1 MEQRKSNFF
10 MVDNTVFYV
19 GLKPR
24 DIAVYCFLC
33 RMENRE
39 KGYAY
44 PTRRQIAYACGIS
57 KVETV
62 DLALKELVRR
72 GFIEKTH
79 SYSEEHGYEAN
90 HYKIIKIDY
99 DNLPIELPTGS
110 QWTEGGI
117 ENGDTI
123 NKSLT
128 KNIRLQIY
136 SRKEYIDIEDAG
148 NRSRARNFAKFDF
161 EAGESTGAFVRR
173 CPSTSDGRADRKP
186 A

>member
-1 MEQRKSNFF
+1 MEQRKNNFF

-62 DLALKELVRR
+62 DLALKELVHR
-72 GFIEKTH
+72 GFIEKATAVVR
-79 SYSEEHGYEAN
+79 STAT
-90 HYKIIKIDY
+90 KQTTIKSSKSTTI
-99 DNLPIELPTGS
+99 NRLFEPTPGS
-110 QWTEGGI
+110 HWPGGSI

-123 NKSLT
+123 NKS
-128 KNIRLQIY
+128 
-136 SRKEYIDIEDAG
+136 
-148 NRSRARNFAKFDF
+148 
-161 EAGESTGAFVRR
+161 
-173 CPSTSDGRADRKP
+173 
-186 A
+186 

>member
-1 MEQRKSNFF
+1 MEQRKSHFF

-39 KGYAY
+39 KGYAF

-99 DNLPIELPTGS
+99 NNLPIELPLGS
-110 QWTEGGI
+110 
-117 ENGDTI
+117 
-123 NKSLT
+123 
-128 KNIRLQIY
+128 
-136 SRKEYIDIEDAG
+136 
-148 NRSRARNFAKFDF
+148 
-161 EAGESTGAFVRR
+161 
-173 CPSTSDGRADRKP
+173 
-186 A
+186 

>member
-39 KGYAY
+39 KGYAF
-44 PTRRQIAYACGIS
+44 PTRRHIARACGIS

-72 GFIEKTH
+72 DTSVRPLIHIQLKFRFRWRIFKNNSIFSVTKTPCPISSLILYCVCVIFSVTKVTAH
-79 SYSEEHGYEAN
+79 QFEECYT
-90 HYKIIKIDY
+90 D
-99 DNLPIELPTGS
+99 
-110 QWTEGGI
+110 
-117 ENGDTI
+117 
-123 NKSLT
+123 
-128 KNIRLQIY
+128 
-136 SRKEYIDIEDAG
+136 
-148 NRSRARNFAKFDF
+148 
-161 EAGESTGAFVRR
+161 STMMEV
-173 CPSTSDGRADRKP
+173 SV
-186 A
+186 

>member
-1 MEQRKSNFF
+1 MEQKKSNFF

-62 DLALKELVRR
+62 DLALKELAAMFGISVKQASKLLRS
-72 GFIEKTH
+72 GEIE
-79 SYSEEHGYEAN
+79 S
-90 HYKIIKIDY
+90 IKIGREY
-99 DNLPIELPTGS
+99 RIFSFQTYN
-110 QWTEGGI
+110 
-117 ENGDTI
+117 
-123 NKSLT
+123 
-128 KNIRLQIY
+128 Y
-136 SRKEYIDIEDAG
+136 S
-148 NRSRARNFAKFDF
+148 FH
-161 EAGESTGAFVRR
+161 
-173 CPSTSDGRADRKP
+173 
-186 A
+186 

>member
-39 KGYAY
+39 KGYAF
-44 PTRRQIAYACGIS
+44 PTRRHIARACGIS
-57 KVETV
+57 TVETV

-99 DNLPIELPTGS
+99 DKSPI
-110 QWTEGGI
+110 
-117 ENGDTI
+117 
-123 NKSLT
+123 
-128 KNIRLQIY
+128 
-136 SRKEYIDIEDAG
+136 
-148 NRSRARNFAKFDF
+148 
-161 EAGESTGAFVRR
+161 
-173 CPSTSDGRADRKP
+173 
-186 A
+186 

>member
-72 GFIEKTH
+72 GFIEKLTAVVR
-79 SYSEEHGYEAN
+79 STATKQTTIKSS
-90 HYKIIKIDY
+90 KSTTIICRF
-99 DNLPIELPTGS
+99 EPTLGS
-110 QWTEGGI
+110 HWPGGSV

-123 NKSLT
+123 NNNLT
-128 KNIRLQIY
+128 IQYKA
-136 SRKEYIDIEDAG
+136 IDI
-148 NRSRARNFAKFDF
+148 
-161 EAGESTGAFVRR
+161 
-173 CPSTSDGRADRKP
+173 
-186 A
+186 

>member
-1 MEQRKSNFF
+1 

-39 KGYAY
+39 KGYAF
-44 PTRRQIAYACGIS
+44 PTRRHIARACGIS

-99 DNLPIELPTGS
+99 DNLPI
-110 QWTEGGI
+110 
-117 ENGDTI
+117 
-123 NKSLT
+123 
-128 KNIRLQIY
+128 
-136 SRKEYIDIEDAG
+136 
-148 NRSRARNFAKFDF
+148 
-161 EAGESTGAFVRR
+161 
-173 CPSTSDGRADRKP
+173 
-186 A
+186 